1 MSSFKIDHEHIKQDT
16 ITLFWI
22 TISALLY
29 SIAITSFANVGGF
42 YPGGFAG
49 ISRLTTDIA
58 LEFFNINLP
67 FWILYA
73 ILNILPTIFV
83 YRYIGKRFTIFS
95 VLQYSLVSVFTSF
108 LKPMIALDDPLLIA
122 VFGGLLAGTGIGI
135 ALRSNASTGGTDFV
149 AIIISN
155 RFNRSSWSLIMAL
168 NASILCIAG
177 LLFSWEQ
184 ALYSIIYQFV
194 QMQVIDKL
202 HERYKMETLTVM
214 TQHPDEVVEE
224 VLRDTRHGI
233 TEFWGEGAYKHQNM
247 AILYTVINSFQR
259 RQVVRSVLK
268 ADPKAFINI
277 QRTEAIVGNYY
288 QKPLD

>member
-1 MSSFKIDHEHIKQDT
+1 MSTHNTQQNHAKSDS

-22 TISALLY
+22 VISALLY
-29 SIAITSFANVGGF
+29 SIAITSFANIGGF

-49 ISRLTTDIA
+49 VSRIAVDIA
-58 LEFFNINLP
+58 DKYFHFDLP
-67 FWILYA
+67 FYFLYA
-73 ILNILPTIFV
+73 ILNIIPTVFV
-83 YRYIGKRFTIFS
+83 YKYIGKRFTTFS
-95 VLQYSLVSVFTSF
+95 VLQYALVSVFTSF
-108 LKPMIALDDPLLIA
+108 LSPILILDDPLLIA
-122 VFGGLLAGTGIGI
+122 VFGGLTAGTAIGL
-135 ALRSNASTGGTDFV
+135 ALRNNASTGGTDFV

-155 RFNRSSWSLIMAL
+155 KYNRSSWGLVMAM
-168 NASILCIAG
+168 NAVILFIAG
-177 LLFSWEQ
+177 LLFGWEK

-194 QMQVIDKL
+194 QTQVIDHL
-202 HERYKMETLTVM
+202 HERYKMETLTIM
-214 TQHPDEVVEE
+214 TQHPDEVVAE
-224 VLRDTRHGI
+224 VLKDTRHGI

-247 AILYTVINSFQR
+247 AILYSVINSFQR